1 MPPILHNLPAL
12 LRFDTSDSILIL
24 TFCIILRN
32 TCFCICCPGY
42 YCWCCRSCWKTWL
55 WYSLAQ
61 LHQTAWED
69 ALILDSTSSLSP
81 RLVYSLKPS
90 GTCFQLSLPLHYST
104 VVSELA
110 CHFSCLSLW
119 PCSPLPS
126 DCAPFPNFLLIH
138 GTVAT
143 LPASSH
149 TLGRSG
155 SLSTHLPCHLHV
167 AAVPTICPSV
177 GTPGAHMY
185 PSVCTNDGTGMIVF
199 FLHGSYFISSNA
211 SSSMALTGLPQ
222 CCLLDHPPGSHSD
235 LHVSFQR
242 ILLCVVVCIKD
253 LPLDAMVI
261 PLLSAHSEV

>member
-1 MPPILHNLPAL
+1 MPPLLHNLPAL

-24 TFCIILRN
+24 TVCIILRN

-55 WYSLAQ
+55 WYSLAR

-90 GTCFQLSLPLHYST
+90 GTCFQLSLPLCYST

-110 CHFSCLSLW
+110 CHFICLSLW
-119 PCSPLPS
+119 LCSPLPS

-177 GTPGAHMY
+177 GTQVLICIRACVLTMGQAW
-185 PSVCTNDGTGMIVF
+185 
-199 FLHGSYFISSNA
+199 L
-211 SSSMALTGLPQ
+211 SSSYMDPTSFHQTPAPPWHSLACPSAVYSIILQ
-222 CCLLDHPPGSHSD
+222 AFIVIYIFLSSASCC
-235 LHVSFQR
+235 VS
-242 ILLCVVVCIKD
+242 
-253 LPLDAMVI
+253 
-261 PLLSAHSEV
+261 